1 MKKPKISPKKVMMAM
16 MAKKAA
22 SSPRGMP
29 PMGGSPMGA
38 MGAMGAMGGMKK
50 GGITKTM
57 PSSKDM
63 GSMGL
68 KKGGAGK
75 MMGPA
80 GGSRDSKGPTRAVAG
95 SSRLGIDKG
104 QEDKPSGMKRG
115 GSAKKMAMGGKAG
128 CYARGGG
135 VEAKGKTKGR
145 MV

>member
-16 MAKKAA
+16 MARKAA
-22 SSPRGMP
+22 SSPSSDAMGGS

-38 MGAMGAMGGMKK
+38 MGGMKK
-50 GGITKTM
+50 GGTTKTM

-95 SSRLGIDKG
+95 NSHLGIDKG

-135 VEAKGKTKGR
+135 VEAKGKTKGKF
-145 MV
+145 V